1 MPNVLAEKLT
11 RECFRERYADRKPA
25 FELIDGV
32 PEQKAL
38 GSKRHARLQGI
49 LCRILE
55 ELGFRS
61 YTELTLEIGETWEPV
76 PDVAGTLGPEIEE
89 IYQSQPP
96 AVVIE
101 ILSPSD
107 RFTLL
112 DQKCRR
118 YAEWGVA
125 DILVFDPAGCR
136 AWHWNP
142 AEDGLVPL
150 HHVYRF
156 SSQPG
161 KELSL
166 PEVFQRLEGI

>member
-1 MPNVLAEKLT
+1 MRAS
-11 RECFRERYADRKPA
+11 RESFAAYWKNWDS
-25 FELIDGV
+25 G
-32 PEQKAL
+32 
-38 GSKRHARLQGI
+38 
-49 LCRILE
+49 
-55 ELGFRS
+55 S